1 MIDPEETDRKIH
13 IRFDSYVDRAVIL
26 SFLLSGLVAALNLF
40 DRFLGNG

>member
-1 MIDPEETDRKIH
+1 MADSNETDRKMH

-40 DRFLGNG
+40 DRLLGNG